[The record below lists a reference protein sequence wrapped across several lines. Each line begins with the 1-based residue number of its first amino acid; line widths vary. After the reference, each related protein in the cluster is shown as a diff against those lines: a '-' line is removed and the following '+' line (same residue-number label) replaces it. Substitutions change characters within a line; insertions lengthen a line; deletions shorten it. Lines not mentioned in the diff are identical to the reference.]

1 MEDFLT
7 IETLKYASI
16 PVVAGLVGWVTNWVA
31 IKLTFWPL
39 EFIGIKA
46 PYLGW
51 QGIVPMKARKMAGI
65 SVDNVLS
72 KLGSLS
78 EVVNEMDPHL
88 IAKHIARTV
97 EPQIDTYIEEAML
110 KERRVLWEN
119 LPVTIKN
126 QISARVKKEMPN
138 LVDRMV
144 EEIGDN
150 VEDLLDLKEMI
161 QDQLAEE
168 KHLVNRIF
176 LECGDKEFKFIINS
190 GFFFGF
196 LFGLVQMGIWLVYPA
211 SWILPLFG
219 FIVGIATNWIALN
232 VIFRPLEPVN
242 VLGYEFQGIFL
253 KRQHEV
259 SEVYTKIVTDEVLT
273 VRHLANRLLTGPKS
287 DRVHALIKKHIK
299 TIVDSSAGMAKFFV
313 QGAVGPE
320 SFANLK
326 EWVGDKAIDVSEEPF
341 EDSVFV
347 AERGVT
353 VQHIMSERMKE
364 LSSEE
369 FQNMLRPAFQED
381 ELKLIIAG
389 GVLGIMAGIA
399 QLVFV
404 FGQDILA

>member
-1 MEDFLT
+1 MDPEI
-7 IETLKYASI
+7 IEYLKYASI
-16 PVVAGLVGWVTNWVA
+16 PFVAGAVGWFTNWVA

-39 EFIGIKA
+39 DFIGYK
-46 PYLGW
+46 PLYLGW

-65 SVDNVLS
+65 SVDNILS

-78 EVVNEMDPHL
+78 EVVENMGPDQ
-88 IAKHIARTV
+88 IAAHIVKVV
-97 EPQIDTYIEEAML
+97 EPQLDTYTEEAMI

-119 LPVTIKN
+119 LPVTVKN
-126 QISARVKKEMPN
+126 QISNRVKKELPRMVGN
-138 LVDRMV
+138 LVH
-144 EEIGDN
+144 EIGDN
-150 VEDLLDLKEMI
+150 IEELLDLKEMI

-190 GFFFGF
+190 GFGFGF
-196 LFGLVQMGIWLVYPA
+196 LFGLIQMAIWIIYPA

-232 VIFRPLEPVN
+232 IIFRPLEPTKV
-242 VLGYEFQGIFL
+242 GPFTFHGIFL
-253 KRQHEV
+253 KRQQEV
-259 SEVYTKIVTDEVLT
+259 SAVYTKIVTEEVLT
-273 VRHLANRLLTGPKS
+273 VRHLVNRLMTGPKS
-287 DRVHALIKKHIK
+287 HRVHAMVRKNIK
-299 TIVDSSAGMAKFFV
+299 TIVDESAGFAKFFV

-320 SFANLK
+320 SFANIK

-341 EDSVFV
+341 DDQDFN
-347 AERGVT
+347 ADRGVL
-353 VQHIMSERMKE
+353 VCEIMTERMQE

-389 GVLGIMAGIA
+389 GILGIMAGMA
-399 QLVFV
+399 QLILV
-404 FGQDILA
+404 FGQNILA

>member
-1 MEDFLT
+1 MDAQT
-7 IETLKYASI
+7 IEILKYASI
-16 PVVAGLVGWVTNWVA
+16 PVVAGIVGWVTNWVA

-39 EFIGIKA
+39 EFIGYK
-46 PYLGW
+46 PLYLGW

-65 SVDNVLS
+65 SVDNILS

-78 EVVNEMDPHL
+78 EVVQEMDPKA
-88 IAKHIARTV
+88 IAAHIVKVV
-97 EPQIDTYIEEAML
+97 EPQIDTYTEEAMI

-119 LPVTIKN
+119 LPVTVKN
-126 QISARVKKEMPN
+126 QISARVKREMPK

-144 EEIGDN
+144 DEIGEN
-150 VEDLLDLKEMI
+150 IEDLLDLKEMI

-190 GFFFGF
+190 GFIFGAM
-196 LFGLVQMGIWLVYPA
+196 FGLIQMVIWYFYPA

-242 VLGYEFQGIFL
+242 VLGYEMQGIFL
-253 KRQHEV
+253 KRQKEV
-259 SEVYTKIVTDEVLT
+259 SEVYTKIVTDEILT
-273 VRHLANRLLTGPKS
+273 VRSLANRLMTGPKS
-287 DRVHALIKKHIK
+287 DRVHALIRKHIK
-299 TIVDSSAGMAKFFV
+299 TIVDESAGLARFFV

-320 SFANLK
+320 SFANIK

-353 VQHIMSERMKE
+353 VRKIMSERMQE

-389 GVLGIMAGIA
+389 GVLGIMAGIG

-404 FGQDILA
+404 FGQNVFG